1 MQKFSMGCGRIAPR
15 FSRIAKAFFVSL
27 ALTSVIAFDLAS
39 GAAYAQSESF
49 RFSSVRIEGNRRI
62 ETATI
67 LDYIDIPRNEEISAG
82 RLNASYQAVVG
93 TGLFEEVEFTPNGNE
108 LIIKVQEYPTIN
120 RINIEGNK
128 LLTEE
133 DGLSIIESRPRFVY
147 NPAQIERDADALAE
161 AYQQQGRFAAT
172 VTPRIIR
179 LSDNRV
185 DVAFEVSETRNVEV
199 ERISFVGNRA
209 FSDRRLRRVLAS
221 KQAGLLRALVRQ
233 DSFIPERLEF
243 DKRVLA
249 DFYQSRGYVDIQVLS
264 VSSEFSRERNGFFL
278 TFNVREGQQF
288 KFGDISASTT
298 IEGLDPQEFLDAAN
312 VRAKNKVYT
321 PVLVDRTITRMEQLG
336 LRKGLNFLRVEP
348 KVTRNDRDLTL
359 DIDFVL
365 TRGPRVFVERIDI
378 EGNVTTLDQ
387 VIRRQFKTVEGDPFN
402 PREIREA
409 ASRIEALDLFADSN
423 VTAQEG
429 RTPDQVVISVDVEE
443 KTTGSLGFGAAYSAE
458 SGVGLTVNFQE
469 RNFLGRGQALNVA
482 LSFGL
487 ENSSYGFSFVEPA
500 FLSRDL
506 QFGFVAQ
513 YDQTQYDYTS
523 YDTNLLKFQPSL
535 AFPLSER
542 SRIQTRYTWTKDRVF
557 NVDSMSSQVL
567 KAEQRQGAVVTSSV
581 GYTYTYDSR
590 NTGLDPTAG
599 VLLRFGQDY
608 SGLGGT
614 GKWIK
619 STALALAE
627 RKTFNEEVTLRA
639 VFEGGALLS
648 VGQDSRITERFN
660 ISSRNIRGF
669 RPSGA
674 GPRDLTVPNE
684 DVLGGNYFAVA
695 RLESEF
701 PLGLPDEYG
710 LTGALYLDVGSVW
723 GLDNTANGAVDDSL
737 HLRSSIGFG
746 LIWDSAFGPLRVN
759 LTKVLQKESY
769 DETQVFELTVSTQ
782 F

>member
-1 MQKFSMGCGRIAPR
+1 MQKFSLGGARIAPR
-15 FSRIAKAFFVSL
+15 FSRFVKAFFVSV
-27 ALTSVIAFDLAS
+27 ALTSVVAFDLTT
-39 GAAYAQSESF
+39 GAAFAQSETF

-62 ETATI
+62 ETASI
-67 LDYIDIPRNEEISAG
+67 LDYIEIPKNQDISAG
-82 RLNASYQAVVG
+82 QLNASYQAVVG
-93 TGLFEEVEFTPNGNE
+93 TGLFEEVEFIPNGGE
-108 LIIKVQEYPTIN
+108 LLIKVQEYPTIN

-133 DGLSIIESRPRFVY
+133 DGLEVIESRPRFVY
-147 NPAQIERDADALAE
+147 NPSQIERDADALAE

-199 ERISFVGNRA
+199 ERISFVGNRS

-221 KQAGLLRALVRQ
+221 KQAGLLRALIRQ

-243 DKRVLA
+243 DKRVLT
-249 DFYQSRGYVDIQVLS
+249 DFYQSRGYVDFQVLS
-264 VSSEFSRERNGFFL
+264 VASEFSRERNGFFL

-288 KFGDISASTT
+288 KFGDITASTT

-321 PVLVDRTITRMEQLG
+321 PVLVDRTISRMEQLG

-387 VIRRQFKTVEGDPFN
+387 VIRRQFNTVEGDPFN

-409 ASRIEALDLFADSN
+409 ASRIEALNLFEDSN

-429 RTPDQVVISVDVEE
+429 QSPDQVIINVDVEE

-469 RNFLGRGQALNVA
+469 RNFLGRGQTVNVA

-487 ENSSYGFSFVEPA
+487 ENSSYGFTFLEPA

-513 YDQTQYDYTS
+513 YDSTRFDYTA

-535 AFPLSER
+535 SFPLSER
-542 SRIQTRYTWTKDRVF
+542 SRIQTRYTWTKDSVF
-557 NVDSMSSQVL
+557 NVDAQSSPIL
-567 KAEQRQGAVVTSSV
+567 KAEQRQGAVVTSSL
-581 GYTYTYDSR
+581 GYTFTYDSR
-590 NTGLDPTAG
+590 DTGLDPSAG

-619 STALALAE
+619 STALAVAE
-627 RKTFNEEVTLRA
+627 RRTFNDEVTLRA
-639 VFEGGALLS
+639 VVEGGALLS

-669 RPSGA
+669 RPAGA

-684 DVLGGNYFAVA
+684 DVLNGNYFAAA

-701 PLGLPDEYG
+701 PLGLPEEYG
-710 LTGALYLDVGSVW
+710 LTGALYFDMGSVW
-723 GLDNTANGAVDDSL
+723 GLDNTNNGAVDDSF

-746 LIWDSAFGPLRVN
+746 LIWDSAFGPLRMN
-759 LTKVLQKESY
+759 FTKVLQKESY